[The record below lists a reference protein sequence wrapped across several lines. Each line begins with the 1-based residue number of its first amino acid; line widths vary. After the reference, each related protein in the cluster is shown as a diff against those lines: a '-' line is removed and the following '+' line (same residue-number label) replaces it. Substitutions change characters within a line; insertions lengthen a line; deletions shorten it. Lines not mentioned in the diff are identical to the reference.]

1 MVQLNQRNTTSK
13 TSTFSRTENVW
24 SERATSKKQKKKV
37 GSSRKAVLCV
47 ASNKQAAM
55 GGGKQVA
62 ECRQMPATY
71 IATQPNVLMEGS
83 MTKQTRNRN
92 WRERYVFLTTGLAQC
107 PHTHAQRE
115 RQEKMTKKMA
125 DRGTVLLHQPDG
137 RGDKGRGAHQPA
149 HRPL

>member
-1 MVQLNQRNTTSK
+1 M
-13 TSTFSRTENVW
+13 
-24 SERATSKKQKKKV
+24 
-37 GSSRKAVLCV
+37 

-92 WRERYVFLTTGLAQC
+92 WRERYVFLTTGLAQM
-107 PHTHAQRE
+107 PAPTHRE
-115 RQEKMTKKMA
+115 RKK
-125 DRGTVLLHQPDG
+125 RRNDG
-137 RGDKGRGAHQPA
+137 KDGEQRHCTFTPAGRE
-149 HRPL
+149 R